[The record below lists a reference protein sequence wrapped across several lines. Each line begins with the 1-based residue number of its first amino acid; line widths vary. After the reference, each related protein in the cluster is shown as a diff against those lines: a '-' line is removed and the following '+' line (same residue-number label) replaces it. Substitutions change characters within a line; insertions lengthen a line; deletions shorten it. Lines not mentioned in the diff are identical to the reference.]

1 MNKSFGRRLLLTGLV
16 VAVAVMVGVPGAA
29 DAATSESSRTTLKDG
44 PKCDRRIVNV
54 VAHADDDLLFLSPD
68 LLHSVRSGDCVKTI
82 YLTADDAGDGVDRM
96 LEKEAGGRAAY
107 AWMKGVA
114 DSWTEEVTDHTV
126 HWFLADGP
134 VEIVS
139 LRLPDGGHG
148 SDNPDQRPDGPY
160 DQPGYAIH
168 DHQTIAKLW
177 MGDIPE
183 ISNITATASFT
194 FDRLVHTLLEEIS
207 DFRPTEIRTQD
218 KRSSAGDHPDHACGA
233 LFASEAIQLYPNG
246 HKLTEYRDYN
256 IEDEPENLSQQDARD
271 KSQAFFTYAAYDY
284 EVCQNHQECEGTAY
298 GRWLHRQYIYHQG
311 G

>member
-16 VAVAVMVGVPGAA
+16 VAVTVVVGLPGAA
-29 DAATSESSRTTLKDG
+29 DSATSASSRLNDG
-44 PKCDRRIVNV
+44 PKCDRRIFNV

-68 LLHSVRSGDCVKTI
+68 LLHSIRSGDCVKTI
-82 YLTADDAGDGVDRM
+82 YLTADDAGDGVERM
-96 LEKEAGGRAAY
+96 LEKEAGGRSAY

-126 HWFLADGP
+126 HWFLGDGP

-148 SDNPDQRPDGPY
+148 SGNPEQPLEGPY

-168 DHQTIAKLW
+168 EHQTIAKLW
-177 MGDIPE
+177 LGEIHE

-194 FDRLVHTLLEEIS
+194 FDELVHTLLGEMA

-218 KRSSAGDHPDHACGA
+218 KRSSEGDHPDHACGA
-233 LFASEAIQLYPNG
+233 LFAWEAIQHYANA

-256 IEDEPENLSQQDARD
+256 IEDEPENLTEQDSLD
-271 KSQAFFTYAAYDY
+271 KSKAFFTYAAHDY
-284 EVCQNHQECEGTAY
+284 EVCQNQEQCEGTPY
-298 GRWLHRQYIYHQG
+298 GRWLHRQYIYHQEG
-311 G
+311 